1 MNLPDEIVQAIV
13 ADLVNRIFLDEAW
26 EAISPDVRFSIM
38 SDWRTLVRDKILE
51 AIKDILPE
59 E

>member
-1 MNLPDEIVQAIV
+1 MNLPDEIVQGIV
-13 ADLVNRIFLDEAW
+13 ADLMDRTFLDEAW
-26 EAISPDVRFSIM
+26 ESISPDVRFSIM
-38 SDWRTLVRDKILE
+38 SDWRTLVRDKVLE